1 MKRIWF
7 LLSALTCAGCASSGG
22 GTTTG
27 PAATEV
33 KRGVEGTRAVVQH
46 GGLVTQTFPSA
57 TEAQVWAAVQA
68 TYEELRLKITD
79 RGPGQQV
86 ASQGQRLV
94 RLADRRASYW
104 VDCGRDLSGPVADAA
119 QVLLN
124 VVSGVGT
131 EGGSV
136 TLGTRVDAEARNRG
150 GLEGVREC
158 TSTGALEK
166 LIAERTAE
174 RLGGGGG
181 GVPPS

>member
-1 MKRIWF
+1 MKRTRL
-7 LLSALTCAGCASSGG
+7 LLSVLACAGCASSGG
-22 GTTTG
+22 GT
-27 PAATEV
+27 AALPSSPEV
-33 KRGVEGTRAVVQH
+33 RRGVEGTRAVVQH
-46 GGLVTQTFPSA
+46 GGLVTQAFPSA

-68 TYEELRLKITD
+68 TYDELRLKVTA

-94 RLADRRASYW
+94 RLAEHRASYW
-104 VDCGRDLSGPVADAA
+104 VDCGRDFSGPVADAA

-131 EGGSV
+131 EGGAV
-136 TLGTRVDAEARNRG
+136 VLGTRVDAEARNRG
-150 GLEGVREC
+150 GVEGVREC

-174 RLGGGGG
+174 RLGGRSGGA
-181 GVPPS
+181 STR